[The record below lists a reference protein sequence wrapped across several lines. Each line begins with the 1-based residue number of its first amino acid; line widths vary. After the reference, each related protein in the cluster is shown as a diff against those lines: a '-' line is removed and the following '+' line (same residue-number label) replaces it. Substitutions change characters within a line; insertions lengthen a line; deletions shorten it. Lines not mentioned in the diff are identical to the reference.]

1 MSNNKHLGRRLVIT
15 VAGHHGS
22 GRSTQ
27 AKLLAEAFNLRYVS
41 TGTIF
46 RERADELK
54 LSLEELNVRS
64 KTDPGFDK
72 WLDERARDETL
83 KGNVVIDATLSGSIS
98 EKPDLRFF
106 LKAPF
111 DIRVHRIAER
121 EGFSVKHAEEETRIR
136 EAAEK
141 ERFKHFYNIDIDDL
155 TIYDLVLNTGLF
167 GIEACAHILKTVV
180 EEYTSDR

>member
-1 MSNNKHLGRRLVIT
+1 MSKNKHSRRGLVIT

-27 AKLLAEAFNLRYVS
+27 AKLLAETFKLRYVS

-46 RERADELK
+46 RDRADELK
-54 LSLEELNVRS
+54 ISLEELNVRS
-64 KTDPGFDK
+64 KADPGFDK
-72 WLDERARDETL
+72 WLDERAKNETL
-83 KGNVVIDATLSGSIS
+83 KGNVVLDATLSGSIA
-98 EKPDLRFF
+98 EKPDLRIF

-111 DIRVHRIAER
+111 DVRVQRIAER
-121 EGFSVKHAEEETRIR
+121 EGFSMKHAEEETRIR

-141 ERFKHFYNIDIDDL
+141 ERFKQFYNIDIDDL

-167 GIEACAHILKTVV
+167 GIEDCAHILKTVV
-180 EEYTSDR
+180 EDYQSDR

>member
-1 MSNNKHLGRRLVIT
+1 MSKNKHLGRRLVIT
-15 VAGHHGS
+15 VAGQ

-46 RERADELK
+46 RERADELG

-83 KGNVVIDATLSGSIS
+83 KGNVVLDATLSGSIA
-98 EKPDLRFF
+98 EKPDIRIF
-106 LKAPF
+106 LKTPF
-111 DIRVHRIAER
+111 DVRVQRIAER
-121 EGFSVKHAEEETRIR
+121 EGFNMKHAEEETRIR

-141 ERFKHFYNIDIDDL
+141 ERFKHFYDIDIDDL
-155 TIYDLVLNTGLF
+155 SIYDLVLNTGLF
-167 GIEACAHILKTVV
+167 GIDDCAHILKTVV
-180 EEYTSDR
+180 EDYQSNR